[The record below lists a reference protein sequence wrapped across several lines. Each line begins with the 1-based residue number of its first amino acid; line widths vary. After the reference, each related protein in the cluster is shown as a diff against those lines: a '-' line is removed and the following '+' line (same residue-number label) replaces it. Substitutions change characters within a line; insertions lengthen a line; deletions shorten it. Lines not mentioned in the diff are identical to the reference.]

1 MKYLVNVSYTN
12 PAHEHVS
19 LRRRVDTIN
28 RVVEAR
34 SEEEALNRVANQQ
47 RALGFLV
54 RDAKV
59 IEEAVSF
66 GRSGGVMNYD
76 PKTEKSE
83 KPAKGVIALD
93 KDGNLVGHYP
103 DLETA
108 KKLKPGHTYQTSKGV
123 AKEEVELDE
132 AQKKLKPS
140 YWRAEWRMGTKS
152 DVDKNNKKIYDKL
165 IKTDPEKAAKFH
177 DSLMKMR
184 KEEVEQTDEA
194 LLPKQQAVAD
204 KLKASELAANKEKA
218 GNKFGKSLRAAKVAA
233 KMKKEEVEQIDELKK
248 STLASYTGKAAQ
260 DAATHSAMASFHD
273 TSARARGKNRPDS
286 KLHMTL
292 ADIRGAKSKK
302 RLAGIEKATAKLAKE
317 EFEYIEEKLT
327 AADPA
332 SEWIKDFVA
341 SDNPKFEGK
350 SKKER
355 IQMALG
361 AYYSAKRSKN
371 EATEKKYD
379 EKEVKQAE
387 RKQDKKQGSLNK
399 IEMEPEIEMNAKGAT
414 K

>member
-1 MKYLVNVSYTN
+1 V
-12 PAHEHVS
+12 
-19 LRRRVDTIN
+19 I
-28 RVVEAR
+28 EAR
-34 SEEEALNRVANQQ
+34 SQEEALNRVANQQ

-83 KPAKGVIALD
+83 KPAKGVSALD

-218 GNKFGKSLRAAKVAA
+218 GYKFGKSLRMGKVAA
-233 KMKKEEVEQIDELKK
+233 VHKSMEREMQKESV
-248 STLASYTGKAAQ
+248 
-260 DAATHSAMASFHD
+260 
-273 TSARARGKNRPDS
+273 
-286 KLHMTL
+286 
-292 ADIRGAKSKK
+292 
-302 RLAGIEKATAKLAKE
+302 
-317 EFEYIEEKLT
+317 EYIEEKLT

-361 AYYSAKRSKN
+361 AYYAAKRSKN
-371 EATEKKYD
+371 EATEKKYN
-379 EKEVKQAE
+379 EKEVKHAE
-387 RKQDKKQGSLNK
+387 KKQDKKQGSLNK

>member
-28 RVVEAR
+28 RVIEAR
-34 SEEEALNRVANQQ
+34 SQEEALNRVANQQ

-66 GRSGGVMNYD
+66 GRSGGVMHYD
-76 PKTEKSE
+76 SKTEKSE
-83 KPAKGVIALD
+83 KPAKGVSALD

-108 KKLKPGHTYQTSKGV
+108 KKLKPGHTYQTNKGV
-123 AKEEVELDE
+123 AKEEVEQADE
-132 AQKKLKPS
+132 AVRVKDTFGTHPTEKDKPGSKPS
-140 YWRAEWRMGTKS
+140 PHTSELRRSAADIVRGYRNDPK
-152 DVDKNNKKIYDKL
+152 NKKNGKVDYGNLEK
-165 IKTDPEKAAKFH
+165 KTGFEVK
-177 DSLMKMR
+177 

-218 GNKFGKSLRAAKVAA
+218 GYKFGKSLRMGKVAA
-233 KMKKEEVEQIDELKK
+233 VHKSMEREMQKESV
-248 STLASYTGKAAQ
+248 
-260 DAATHSAMASFHD
+260 
-273 TSARARGKNRPDS
+273 
-286 KLHMTL
+286 
-292 ADIRGAKSKK
+292 
-302 RLAGIEKATAKLAKE
+302 
-317 EFEYIEEKLT
+317 EYIEEKLT

-355 IQMALG
+355 INMALG
-361 AYYSAKRSKN
+361 AYYAAKRSKN

-387 RKQDKKQGSLNK
+387 KKQDKKQGSLNK